1 MAKAPNRPDPASG
14 TPAPRRAKPAAPRKA
29 AAPRGAGK
37 AAFKAG
43 MAQRAWGGGP
53 SWLAVAVIVLAALVL
68 LPIAAA
74 VLGDVWAV
82 VLGALVGGF
91 ALGRATAR

>member
-1 MAKAPNRPDPASG
+1 MAKAPNRSDPAAG
-14 TPAPRRAKPAAPRKA
+14 TPSPRRAKPAAPRKA
-29 AAPRGAGK
+29 APRGSGK
-37 AAFKAG
+37 AAFKQG
-43 MAQRAWGGGP
+43 MARRVWGGGP
-53 SWLAVAVIVLAALVL
+53 SWLAVIVLVLTALVI